1 MVSIADLKSGKVV
14 QVIPSG
20 KSIDPNK
27 LRDIDLRH
35 LSEIRLNSINP
46 PSIANNSINDDIK
59 KIYVPEKSLEKYKS
73 APIWQ
78 NFYDRIVPIET
89 Y

>member
-1 MVSIADLKSGKVV
+1 M
-14 QVIPSG
+14 
-20 KSIDPNK
+20 
-27 LRDIDLRH
+27 
-35 LSEIRLNSINP
+35 RLNSINP

-59 KIYVPEKSLEKYKS
+59 KIYVPETSLEKYKS

-78 NFYDRIVPIET
+78 NFSDRIVPIET

>member
-1 MVSIADLKSGKVV
+1 
-14 QVIPSG
+14 
-20 KSIDPNK
+20 
-27 LRDIDLRH
+27 

-59 KIYVPEKSLEKYKS
+59 KIYVPETSLEKYKS

-78 NFYDRIVPIET
+78 NFSDRIVPIGT